1 MAKSPPSNN
10 RILQKS
16 TPLTNGTAVSSS
28 NVKWIWNLNLFFF
41 IKNAIETVE
50 TGELEYV
57 DRFIQQK

>member
-28 NVKWIWNLNLFFF
+28 NVKLIWNLNFFFF
-41 IKNAIETVE
+41 IKNAIEMVE
-50 TGELEYV
+50 LVNLKYV
-57 DRFIQQK
+57 NNW